1 MNNLET
7 PTLSSKT
14 AKMSTS
20 SQPSGIIPDLSTKGV
35 KEPLMRV
42 EEEYPNNVKNKLAIQ
57 ENEAPMA
64 PRDAKSDSKIGQR
77 VLAIRRA
84 DFTHTHEIASADF
97 DTLQYD
103 IMETFEM
110 ADLDG

>member
-1 MNNLET
+1 
-7 PTLSSKT
+7 
-14 AKMSTS
+14 MS
-20 SQPSGIIPDLSTKGV
+20 
-35 KEPLMRV
+35 V
-42 EEEYPNNVKNKLAIQ
+42 EEEYPNNVKNRLVIQ

-64 PRDAKSDSKIGQR
+64 PRDARRDSKIGQR

-84 DFTHTHEIASADF
+84 DFSHTHEIASADF

-110 ADLDG
+110 ADLDD